1 MVRTEWFRVNGIY
14 TFSFVPLHK
23 GGLND
28 RHNLVDFLGLEE
40 SNHVLH
46 VCTVEA
52 EGRGNSRQPSTHI
65 VTKHRRWRRCEMVAV
80 SVSPVS
86 QIVVHC
92 FVKMDFEME
101 VHVTFSVGGQVD
113 LAPDIRHPGHLESG
127 HEVETSL
134 YWLAATELATLGVG
148 HLGPAAV

>member
-1 MVRTEWFRVNGIY
+1 
-14 TFSFVPLHK
+14 
-23 GGLND
+23 
-28 RHNLVDFLGLEE
+28 
-40 SNHVLH
+40 
-46 VCTVEA
+46 
-52 EGRGNSRQPSTHI
+52 
-65 VTKHRRWRRCEMVAV
+65 MVAV

-113 LAPDIRHPGHLESG
+113 LAPDIRHPGHLQCG

-134 YWLAATELATLGVG
+134 YWLATTTANVAF
-148 HLGPAAV
+148 AAFAFHDF